1 MVMIES
7 DSGGSFLAARWLGLR
22 AFTAKS
28 QVQSLIRELRSL
40 QDPLKTKNKTPRNKR
55 ERRGRTEGKVETRR
69 RGKWFKWL

>member
-55 ERRGRTEGKVETRR
+55 ERREKES
-69 RGKWFKWL
+69 W